1 MVLGGLLVIA
11 LAGVAL
17 LAVGPASDGPT
28 TDAVAP
34 ASIDQGLGDQSAA
47 TIDHDTL
54 RETGRSGGL
63 VSAGYGD
70 PGIQATT
77 LWRNGTTGP
86 QDGCL
91 PAGCLSGLATGGPW
105 SEEIDITEAVAPG
118 IPNRVTVKLTFEARG
133 AQQMFVGLRADGGEI
148 HGHEAERGTA
158 LAGPVT
164 VEASGIAVRH
174 DGGQVLVR
182 LTASL
187 TDAEAENPY
196 TLRIDVAP
204 AADRALP
211 WVPTGVDLA
220 PGDRLTLAVD
230 PLASQASPGTPLRF
244 PSLDVAVWGPTDV
257 FLGTVRVEN
266 GSAQVGPFE
275 TGGELVLYTTGSIE
289 AYRVLL
295 PAETVDGGHGLRALA
310 TEILAGEAHR
320 LEPGEPVDWS
330 FSTPPGTLQLG
341 LLLQM
346 GPGASAHHGLE
357 AEIVSPGGQTLVEL
371 QGAGT
376 EARLGQGAAV
386 DPLGTAV
393 ETFWGQASTYG
404 LTADGY
410 QGHAQAD
417 GAANVA
423 IGELTRVFVR

>member
-1 MVLGGLLVIA
+1 MALGGLLVIA
-11 LAGVAL
+11 AASVAL
-17 LAVGPASDGPT
+17 LAFGPASDGPT
-28 TDAVAP
+28 RDGMAP

-47 TIDHDTL
+47 AIDHDAL
-54 RETGRSGGL
+54 METGRSGGL

-70 PGIQATT
+70 PGIQATA

-105 SEEIDITEAVAPG
+105 SEEIDITEAVDPG
-118 IPNRVTVKLTFEARG
+118 IPSRVTAQLTFEARG
-133 AQQMFVGLRADGGEI
+133 AQQMFVSLRADGGEI

-174 DGGQVLVR
+174 DEGQVLVR

-211 WVPTGVDLA
+211 WVPTAVDLA

-230 PLASQASPGTPLRF
+230 PLPRAPGPGAPSRF
-244 PSLDVAVWGPTDV
+244 QTLEVGVWGPTDA

-275 TGGELVLYTTGSIE
+275 TGGELVLYTTGNIE
-289 AYRVLL
+289 GYRVLL
-295 PAETVDGGHGLRALA
+295 PTETVDAGQGLRA
-310 TEILAGEAHR
+310 
-320 LEPGEPVDWS
+320 
-330 FSTPPGTLQLG
+330 
-341 LLLQM
+341 
-346 GPGASAHHGLE
+346 
-357 AEIVSPGGQTLVEL
+357 
-371 QGAGT
+371 
-376 EARLGQGAAV
+376 
-386 DPLGTAV
+386 
-393 ETFWGQASTYG
+393 
-404 LTADGY
+404 
-410 QGHAQAD
+410 
-417 GAANVA
+417 
-423 IGELTRVFVR
+423 